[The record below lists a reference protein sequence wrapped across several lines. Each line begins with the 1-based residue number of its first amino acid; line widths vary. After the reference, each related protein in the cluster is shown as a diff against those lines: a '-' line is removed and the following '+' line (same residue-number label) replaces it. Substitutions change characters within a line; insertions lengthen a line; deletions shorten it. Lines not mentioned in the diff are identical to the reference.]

1 MSGHLSLRARIAGAA
16 VAMAGAV
23 GVVHGSH
30 VPVSLDTGSD
40 AVLRVAWSAR
50 PERVETCR
58 TLSDSALDALPEH
71 MRQRTVCAG
80 ASARYHLEVRRDERV
95 IATAEL
101 RGGGLRGDRQL
112 YVFRE
117 LVIPSGTSDIAVRLV
132 RLDST
137 VSPDATDSP
146 DADAEDRPDDAGR
159 RSTRERPEADGSR
172 SRRLAD
178 MVPARL
184 ELRERVTL
192 APREVLL
199 VTYDAESRRLRSV
212 RSSP

>member
-137 VSPDATDSP
+137 VSPDSS
-146 DADAEDRPDDAGR
+146 DADAEHRPDDAGR
-159 RSTRERPEADGSR
+159 RTTRERPEADVSR

-199 VTYDAESRRLRSV
+199 VTYDSESRRLRSV

>member
-1 MSGHLSLRARIAGAA
+1 
-16 VAMAGAV
+16 AGAV

-40 AVLRVAWSAR
+40 AVLRIAWSAR

-58 TLSDSALDALPEH
+58 TLSDSELEALPEH
-71 MRQRTVCAG
+71 MRQRTVCEG

-117 LVIPSGTSDIAVRLV
+117 LAIPSGTSDIAVRLV

-137 VSPDATDSP
+137 ISPDST
-146 DADAEDRPDDAGR
+146 DADAEDRPDDATRRTARGR
-159 RSTRERPEADGSR
+159 PDADGSR

-199 VTYDAESRRLRSV
+199 VTYDTDSRRLRSV

>member
-40 AVLRVAWSAR
+40 AVLRIAWSAR

-58 TLSDSALDALPEH
+58 TLSDSELEALPEH

-101 RGGGLRGDRQL
+101 RGGGLRSDRQL

-132 RLDST
+132 RLDSS
-137 VSPDATDSP
+137 VSPDSS

-159 RSTRERPEADGSR
+159 RSTRELPDADVSR

-199 VTYDAESRRLRSV
+199 VTYDSESRRLRSV

>member
-30 VPVSLDTGSD
+30 VPVSLDTGPD

-71 MRQRTVCAG
+71 MRQRTVCEG

-117 LVIPSGTSDIAVRLV
+117 LAIPSGTSDIAVRLV

-137 VSPDATDSP
+137 VSPDST
-146 DADAEDRPDDAGR
+146 DADAEHRPDDAGR
-159 RSTRERPEADGSR
+159 RTTRGRPEADGSR

>member
-30 VPVSLDTGSD
+30 VPVSLDTGPD
-40 AVLRVAWSAR
+40 AVLRIAWSAR

-80 ASARYHLEVRRDERV
+80 TSARYHLEVRRDERV

-117 LVIPSGTSDIAVRLV
+117 LAIPSGTSDIAVRLV

-137 VSPDATDSP
+137 VSPDSS
-146 DADAEDRPDDAGR
+146 DADAEHRPDDAGR
-159 RSTRERPEADGSR
+159 RTIRGRPEADGSR

-199 VTYDAESRRLRSV
+199 VTYDSDSRRLRSV

>member
-30 VPVSLDTGSD
+30 VPVSLDTGPD

-117 LVIPSGTSDIAVRLV
+117 LAIPSGTSDIAVRLV

-137 VSPDATDSP
+137 VSPDSS
-146 DADAEDRPDDAGR
+146 DADAEHRPDDAGR
-159 RSTRERPEADGSR
+159 RTIRGRPEADGSR

-199 VTYDAESRRLRSV
+199 VTYDSESRRLRSV

>member
-30 VPVSLDTGSD
+30 VPVSLDTGPD
-40 AVLRVAWSAR
+40 AVLRIAWSAR

-80 ASARYHLEVRRDERV
+80 TSARYHLEVRRDERV

-117 LVIPSGTSDIAVRLV
+117 LAIPSGTSDIAVRLV

-137 VSPDATDSP
+137 VSLDSSDSP

-159 RSTRERPEADGSR
+159 RTTRGRPEADGSR

-199 VTYDAESRRLRSV
+199 VTYDSDSRRLRSV

>member
-30 VPVSLDTGSD
+30 VPVSLDTGPD

-80 ASARYHLEVRRDERV
+80 TSARYHLEVRRDERV

-117 LVIPSGTSDIAVRLV
+117 LAIPSGTSDIAVRLV

-137 VSPDATDSP
+137 VSPDSS
-146 DADAEDRPDDAGR
+146 DADAEHRPDDAGR
-159 RSTRERPEADGSR
+159 RTTRGRPEADGSR

-199 VTYDAESRRLRSV
+199 VTYDSESRRLRSV

>member
-30 VPVSLDTGSD
+30 VPVSLDTGPD

-71 MRQRTVCAG
+71 MRQRTVCEG

-117 LVIPSGTSDIAVRLV
+117 LAIPSGTSDIAVRLV

-137 VSPDATDSP
+137 VSPDSS
-146 DADAEDRPDDAGR
+146 DADAEHRPDDAGR
-159 RSTRERPEADGSR
+159 RTIRGRPEADGSR

-199 VTYDAESRRLRSV
+199 VTYDSESRRLRSV

>member
-30 VPVSLDTGSD
+30 VPVSLDTGPD

-80 ASARYHLEVRRDERV
+80 TSARYHLEVRRDERV

-117 LVIPSGTSDIAVRLV
+117 LAIPSGTSDIAVRLV

-137 VSPDATDSP
+137 VSPDSS
-146 DADAEDRPDDAGR
+146 DADAEHRPDDAGR
-159 RSTRERPEADGSR
+159 RTIRGRPDADVSR

-199 VTYDAESRRLRSV
+199 VTYDSESRRLRSV

>member
-117 LVIPSGTSDIAVRLV
+117 LAIPSGTSDIAVRLV

-137 VSPDATDSP
+137 VSPDATD
-146 DADAEDRPDDAGR
+146 AEAEDRQDDAGR
-159 RSTRERPEADGSR
+159 RSTRERPDADVSR

-199 VTYDAESRRLRSV
+199 VTYDSESRRLRSV

>member
-1 MSGHLSLRARIAGAA
+1 MSGHLGLRARIAGAA

-117 LVIPSGTSDIAVRLV
+117 LAIPSGTSDIAVRLV

-137 VSPDATDSP
+137 VSPDST
-146 DADAEDRPDDAGR
+146 DADAEHRPDDAGR
-159 RSTRERPEADGSR
+159 RTTRGRPDADGSR

-199 VTYDAESRRLRSV
+199 VTYDSESRRLRSV
-212 RSSP
+212 RISP

>member
-1 MSGHLSLRARIAGAA
+1 MSAHLSLRARIAGAA

-30 VPVSLDTGSD
+30 VPVSLDTGPD

-117 LVIPSGTSDIAVRLV
+117 LAIPSGTSDIAVRLV

-137 VSPDATDSP
+137 VSPDSS
-146 DADAEDRPDDAGR
+146 DADAEHRPDDAGR
-159 RSTRERPEADGSR
+159 RTTRGRPEADGSR

-199 VTYDAESRRLRSV
+199 VTYDSESRRLRSV